1 MTKAFLPEYGQMP
14 YGDKYRPL
22 FKLFADE
29 NWRFVRKDGQPVECD
44 TAGQAID
51 VAKECVKRI
60 LNPVIRSEEIETPAN
75 HQLADE
81 AAAFLARRDQEAEE
95 EKARVFAAMSTV
107 FLKGGKQVAV
117 ERVRRRA

>member
-22 FKLFADE
+22 FRLFADE

-44 TAGQAID
+44 TAGQAIE

-60 LNPVIRSEEIETPAN
+60 LNPVIRSEEIEAPAN
-75 HQLADE
+75 DALADE
-81 AAAFLARRDQEAEE
+81 AAAFLARRDQEAEGE
-95 EKARVFAAMSTV
+95 RAKFAAMSTV